1 MIGEM
6 PMAVISADLVV
17 TKSEKTGHAIAIDEA
32 LCKGCTICVEICPK
46 DVLEMVD
53 MIDRWEGATVRVR
66 DIDACIACFIC
77 EHECPDFALL
87 VYAAAKKPKPVE
99 AQGV

>member
-1 MIGEM
+1 M
-6 PMAVISADLVV
+6 SATPADSVVLVR
-17 TKSEKTGHAIAIDEA
+17 SEKTGHAIAIDEI

-46 DVLEMVD
+46 DVIEMVD
-53 MIDRWEGATVRVR
+53 AIDRWEGATARVK

-87 VYAAAKKPKPVE
+87 VYAAPKAKKAVE
-99 AQGV
+99 D

>member
-1 MIGEM
+1 M
-6 PMAVISADLVV
+6 SATTADPVVLV
-17 TKSEKTGHAIAIDEA
+17 KSEKTGHAISIDEF
-32 LCKGCTICVEICPK
+32 LCKGCTLCVEICPK

-53 MIDRWEGATVRVR
+53 AIDRWEGAIARVK

-87 VYAAAKKPKPVE
+87 VYAAPKASKGTE
-99 AQGV
+99 A